1 MPQFKT
7 DAKNRDYDSIIII
20 GAGRS
25 GTNMLRDILSRFP
38 DYGTWPCDE
47 INYIWRHGNAR
58 HQTDEFLS
66 EFAVPH
72 VCKFIQNCFKYVAH
86 KYSCK
91 VVIEKTEHF
100 PEGIIIIKNAENGEE
115 ICQVE
120 NDYGNKVRNHEN
132 GIIRFFSNY
141 DKKYRMALPL
151 INDKIKK
158 VKIIND

>member
-1 MPQFKT
+1 MK
-7 DAKNRDYDSIIII
+7 RV
-20 GAGRS
+20 
-25 GTNMLRDILSRFP
+25 
-38 DYGTWPCDE
+38 
-47 INYIWRHGNAR
+47 
-58 HQTDEFLS
+58 
-66 EFAVPH
+66 VPH
-72 VCKFIQNCFKYVAH
+72 PEKCCGCH
-86 KYSCK
+86 TCE
-91 VVIEKTEHF
+91 VICNEKTEHF

-151 INDKIKK
+151 INDKTKK